1 MAWKELDVQE
11 VVSGAQ
17 GELFILMEGRR
28 VPIAQ
33 GRKIEA
39 RIKKNKT
46 NLPVL
51 GKSGKKSKANSW
63 EGTGSLEIYYNT
75 SIFRKLAIDYIKT
88 GKDFYFDI
96 VITNEDETS
105 TIGRQTVILKGCNLD
120 SVVVAKIAT
129 EDETLTEEMDF
140 TFEKVEMP
148 EEFKDMER
156 G

>member
-46 NLPVL
+46 NFPVL
-51 GKSGKKSKANSW
+51 GKSIAGQPGA
-63 EGTGSLEIYYNT
+63 TP
-75 SIFRKLAIDYIKT
+75 LAASFALCRYCLRLYSRNHP
-88 GKDFYFDI
+88 GR
-96 VITNEDETS
+96 VRVED
-105 TIGRQTVILKGCNLD
+105 GPV
-120 SVVVAKIAT
+120 
-129 EDETLTEEMDF
+129 
-140 TFEKVEMP
+140 
-148 EEFKDMER
+148 
-156 G
+156 

>member
-17 GELFILMEGRR
+17 GELFILLDGRR

-39 RIKKNKT
+39 KMEKKKSSI
-46 NLPVL
+46 PVL
-51 GKSGKKSKANSW
+51 GKSGKKSKTTSW
-63 EGTGSLEIYYNT
+63 EGKGSLEIYYNT
-75 SIFRKLAIDYIKT
+75 SMFRKLAIDYIKT

-96 VITNEDETS
+96 VVTNEDETA
-105 TIGRQTVILKGCNLD
+105 TIGRQTVIIKGCNLD
-120 SVVVAKIAT
+120 SVILAKIAT
-129 EDETLTEEMDF
+129 EDDTLTEEMDF
-140 TFEKVEMP
+140 TFEDVEMP

-156 G
+156 A